1 MKRRNDCISMTLCAL
16 LLSLALLVS
25 SCNRSSVGSETELPT
40 LGASGPDTL
49 TEVLTDGA
57 TETPAE
63 SDTEAETVIEENL
76 QVGEPTL
83 NREFPL
89 AEIYRVAP
97 TEKNGSQKVN
107 VSGGSLTITYQSTFY
122 GSESVI
128 NRDTNHLAHLFSVSA
143 LTSSTKNLK
152 GSDGEYRYFVMGNFV
167 DDRKDEFVMYEDGSL
182 IIAAMNQKKDI
193 AHIVYTQSL
202 GLDACVVGTGLF
214 NGDLY
219 TDVVL
224 YTAGGRVLLGYGSE
238 EGFDWS
244 LLGQLPDRT
253 NLTEGQK
260 LFTGDVNGD
269 GVTDLLLIDGLTVTS
284 YLIGEGSITSFATA
298 TLPYAEESEIS
309 LYAVGDMNC
318 DNVADVVCIMADGVM
333 EDGFENHAVRTYFGR
348 RDGHFGPYE
357 SEGNNKNLYATYH
370 RDVANEAAC
379 HYNQLAIGDAD
390 GDGVMDFVA
399 PTVMSSNNR
408 ARELFCYGKHIGDIS
423 PAYDYSTHII
433 KTDEGYILYNGGMYQ
448 SYDTEKYNSV
458 VGDHALAY
466 VSADGKIWYQNLD
479 SACII
484 LGGEVGESD
493 YSWGDIDPDTGLRIP
508 GTGDSF
514 TEKWWIG
521 NTIEPEVIRDPTTGI
536 YYMYTQTENYCF
548 LEDGVTPSS
557 ADRIGVAI
565 STDGIHFERKTDRPV
580 IITDDIYSAFTHQQ
594 VIYVPDDPEGK
605 CWWMNVSYRHKNG
618 DTAKFPDAFIR
629 RILIRSDDPTCFD
642 MTQGYVFTD
651 SFSSGG
657 NQMGY
662 ISNYDGKG
670 NRLFICITLSSWNTR
685 DYNGKVVEQ
694 VVPTLI
700 VSTDGIN
707 WSGTGITLAGVNL
720 TDPNEV
726 GRPNLYFLGMST
738 LYGTGE
744 IYQNEKGEYEFI
756 YAGCT
761 SPSPV
766 APGIF
771 QSEVG
776 MGIMTF
782 TLEDILS

>member
-1 MKRRNDCISMTLCAL
+1 MKRLTCLTALTLCAL
-16 LLSLALLVS
+16 LLSLVLLVTG
-25 SCNRSSVGSETELPT
+25 CNQNAGPDQTEAPTPGETEPVTLPE
-40 LGASGPDTL
+40 S
-49 TEVLTDGA
+49 VTDGA
-57 TETPAE
+57 TDSA
-63 SDTEAETVIEENL
+63 TEAETQPAVDEEL
-76 QVGEPTL
+76 QVSEPTV
-83 NREFPL
+83 NSEFPL
-89 AEIYRVAP
+89 AEVYRVNP
-97 TEKNGSQKVN
+97 THSDGSQAVN
-107 VSGGSLTITYQSTFY
+107 VPGGKVTIKYQSTFY
-122 GSESVI
+122 GSESAI
-128 NRDTNHLAHLFSVSA
+128 NRDTNHLAHLFAVNA
-143 LTSSTKNLK
+143 LTSSTQNLK
-152 GSDGEYRYFVMGNFV
+152 NSDGKYRDFVMGNFV
-167 DDRKDEFVMYEDGSL
+167 GDRRDEYVMFEDGTL

-202 GLDACVVGTGLF
+202 GLDARVVGTGLF

-219 TDVVL
+219 ADVVL
-224 YTAGGRVLLGYGSE
+224 YTEGGQVLMGYGSDK
-238 EGFDWS
+238 GFDWS
-244 LLGQLPDRT
+244 ILGVLPDRA
-253 NLTEGQK
+253 NLIEEQK

-269 GVTDLLLIDGLTVTS
+269 GVTDLVLIDGLTVTS
-284 YLIGEGSITSFATA
+284 YLVSEGSITHFATS
-298 TLPYAEESEIS
+298 TLPYADEGMFS
-309 LYAVGDMNC
+309 LYAVGDMNS
-318 DNVADVVCIMADGVM
+318 DRVADIVCTMTDVVM

-348 RDGHFGPYE
+348 QDGHFGPYG

-370 RDVANEAAC
+370 RDLANEAAC
-379 HYNQLAIGDAD
+379 HYQQLVIGDAD

-399 PTVMSSNNR
+399 PTVMSNNKR
-408 ARELFCYGKHIGDIS
+408 AREFFCYGKHIGEMS
-423 PAYDYSTHII
+423 PAYDYSSHII
-433 KTDEGYILYNGGMYQ
+433 KTDDGYILYNGGLFQ
-448 SYDTEKYNSV
+448 TYDTENYKPVS
-458 VGDHALAY
+458 GDHPLAY
-466 VSADGKIWYQNLD
+466 TSKDGMIWHQNLD
-479 SACII
+479 GACIV
-484 LGGEVGESD
+484 LGGEVGDFGE
-493 YSWGDIDPDTGLRIP
+493 YSWGDTDPETGLRIP

-557 ADRIGVAI
+557 GDRIGVAT

-618 DTAKFPDAFIR
+618 ETHKFPDAFIR

-642 MTQGYVFTD
+642 MTKGYVFTD
-651 SFSSGG
+651 SFGSHG

-670 NRLFICITLSSWNTR
+670 NRLFICITLGTNTTT
-685 DYNGKVVEQ
+685 DYNGNTVNQ
-694 VVPTLI
+694 TVPTLI
-700 VSTDGIN
+700 VSTDCIN
-707 WSGTGITLAGVNL
+707 WYGTGILLAGVDMINP
-720 TDPNEV
+720 DEAN
-726 GRPNLYFLGMST
+726 RPNMYFLGMST

-761 SPSPV
+761 STSPV
-766 APGIF
+766 APNIF

-782 TLEDILS
+782 TLEDILP